1 MKHYATVNEVK
12 RDLPNILQRINDCK
26 TMFDCGTIMLE
37 DMQRW
42 CVDECTHLNH
52 DYGWWTTLKAYS
64 ETVKNQMQYLAEIEY
79 LQGLLIKLPDYK
91 NNII

>member
-26 TMFDCGTIMLE
+26 TMFDCATIMLE
-37 DMQRW
+37 NMQAW
-42 CVDECTHLNH
+42 GIDESIHPDH
-52 DYGWWTTLKAYS
+52 DYGWWTTLKAYA

-79 LQGLLIKLPDYK
+79 LQGLLVKLPDYK